1 MELKDEFEVTLP
13 IAEAWAVLTDAE
25 KILPLVPGA
34 ELREVEGDEPRG
46 VMKVKVG
53 SVAVS
58 YRGDAR
64 LESLDAGA
72 FTAVLKA
79 EGREVRGQGNATAVV
94 TATLSS
100 SARGT
105 RVQVTTDLSVSG
117 KLAQFDRD
125 EMAETSRKLVA
136 EFARNLESA
145 VVRPPETVTAEPG
158 TEAEIDAD
166 VYTYTAEIAAEI
178 AADVVEVAEEA
189 VSEVADSYDAIAN
202 NVTYLP
208 TAEPEPEPEGE
219 SLLKRLTPYLTV
231 AGLLLIARIV
241 VYSLRRRR
249 R

>member
-1 MELKDEFEVTLP
+1 
-13 IAEAWAVLTDAE
+13 
-25 KILPLVPGA
+25 
-34 ELREVEGDEPRG
+34 
-46 VMKVKVG
+46 
-53 SVAVS
+53 
-58 YRGDAR
+58 

-105 RVQVTTDLSVSG
+105 RVQVTTVLSVSG

-166 VYTYTAEIAAEI
+166 VSTYTAEIAAEI

>member
-1 MELKDEFEVTLP
+1 
-13 IAEAWAVLTDAE
+13 
-25 KILPLVPGA
+25 
-34 ELREVEGDEPRG
+34 
-46 VMKVKVG
+46 
-53 SVAVS
+53 
-58 YRGDAR
+58 
-64 LESLDAGA
+64 
-72 FTAVLKA
+72 
-79 EGREVRGQGNATAVV
+79 
-94 TATLSS
+94 
-100 SARGT
+100 
-105 RVQVTTDLSVSG
+105 
-117 KLAQFDRD
+117 
-125 EMAETSRKLVA
+125 MAETSRKLVA

-166 VYTYTAEIAAEI
+166 VSTYTAEIAAEI

-241 VYSLRRRR
+241 VYSCAAADGESGRLGSRRRAAQKGAPGRFRSRRPRRRR
-249 R
+249 EPIVILNSPFLADGTPMPTLYWLVGRIERESVSRLESTGASGPPKLPSTSQSSRSPMPVTRRFATPRCPLATADRGPRAVSGGRAVA

>member
-158 TEAEIDAD
+158 TEAEI
-166 VYTYTAEIAAEI
+166 AAEI

>member
-1 MELKDEFEVTLP
+1 
-13 IAEAWAVLTDAE
+13 
-25 KILPLVPGA
+25 
-34 ELREVEGDEPRG
+34 
-46 VMKVKVG
+46 
-53 SVAVS
+53 
-58 YRGDAR
+58 
-64 LESLDAGA
+64 
-72 FTAVLKA
+72 VLKA

-105 RVQVTTDLSVSG
+105 RVQVTTVLSVSG

-166 VYTYTAEIAAEI
+166 VSTYTAEIAAEI